1 MYISFNT
8 LGIFHFGCIL
18 LTVYIIVLA
27 FQKRL
32 AEIELAE
39 IGGVFLSSSSIMGG
53 SKLIYSTL
61 SLLNDNTIES
71 DKIYTIYGGFCVVYV
86 SVMSYRQKI
95 HPKKKRTEN

>member
-8 LGIFHFGCIL
+8 LEIFRFGCIL
-18 LTVYIIVLA
+18 LVVYIIVLA

-32 AEIELAE
+32 AEIGLAE

-61 SLLNDNTIES
+61 TILNDNTIES
-71 DKIYTIYGGFCVVYV
+71 DKIYTIYGGFCVVWV
-86 SVMSYRQKI
+86 SVISYRQKI
-95 HPKKKRTEN
+95 QPKKKNRGN